1 MQDIGFDNVSDL
13 NLSPDDSFNC
23 EGKATSLYCLVA
35 GNVSSDSR
43 TIVQTLAHLS
53 RFYQGVFYVPGMLE
67 YQNCNDIN
75 DRTDEL
81 EEILSPVKNVV
92 ILHHNVVIIDGVAI
106 IGANGWNTA
115 GNTNT
120 LKDISYTAA
129 RFEDM
134 AYLNKSIEKLQK
146 HLDVKRIIVVSNAV
160 PSSELYFR
168 ETPEIVESQIPLC
181 ASLISDTE
189 HKVRH
194 WVFGSYDKTADTYI
208 DDINYINNPYLHVNP
223 YWAKRIT
230 VSV

>member
-1 MQDIGFDNVSDL
+1 MQDIGFDIVSDL
-13 NLSPDDSFNC
+13 NLSPDDSFNW

-53 RFYQGVFYVPGMLE
+53 RFYQGVFYVPGTLE
-67 YQNCNDIN
+67 YQNSNDIN
-75 DRTDEL
+75 NRTDEL
-81 EEILSPVKNVV
+81 AEILKPVRNVV
-92 ILHHNVVIIDGVAI
+92 ILHHNVVIIDGVAV
-106 IGANGWNTA
+106 IGANGWNNA

-120 LKDISYTAA
+120 LRDISYTAA

-160 PSSELYFR
+160 PSSDLYFR
-168 ETPEIVESQIPLC
+168 ETPEIVDSQIPLC

-194 WVFGSYDKTADTYI
+194 WVFGSYDKTADTYV

-230 VSV
+230 ISV

>member
-1 MQDIGFDNVSDL
+1 
-13 NLSPDDSFNC
+13 
-23 EGKATSLYCLVA
+23 
-35 GNVSSDSR
+35 
-43 TIVQTLAHLS
+43 
-53 RFYQGVFYVPGMLE
+53 
-67 YQNCNDIN
+67 
-75 DRTDEL
+75 
-81 EEILSPVKNVV
+81 
-92 ILHHNVVIIDGVAI
+92 VIIDGVAV
-106 IGANGWNTA
+106 IGANGWNDA

-120 LKDISYTAA
+120 LRDISHTAA

-160 PSSELYFR
+160 PSSDLYFR
-168 ETPEIVESQIPLC
+168 ETPEIVDSQIPLC

-194 WVFGSYDKTADTYI
+194 WVFGSYDKTADTYV

-230 VSV
+230 ISV

>member
-1 MQDIGFDNVSDL
+1 MQDIGFDIVSDL
-13 NLSPDDSFNC
+13 NLSPDDSFNW

-53 RFYQGVFYVPGMLE
+53 RFYQGVFYVPGTLE
-67 YQNCNDIN
+67 YQNSNDIN
-75 DRTDEL
+75 NRTDEL
-81 EEILSPVKNVV
+81 AEILKPVRNVV
-92 ILHHNVVIIDGVAI
+92 ILHHNVVIIDGVAV
-106 IGANGWNTA
+106 IGANGWNDA

-120 LKDISYTAA
+120 LRDISHTAA

-160 PSSELYFR
+160 PSSDLYFR
-168 ETPEIVESQIPLC
+168 ETPEIVDSQIPLC

-194 WVFGSYDKTADTYI
+194 WVFGSYDKTADTYV

-230 VSV
+230 ISV